1 MLRNRN
7 ELDKKFSLSAPGTMY
22 IYVKAKGINVHPIYL
37 DICQYGAKYL
47 CFSKNKSC
55 SKGGFFSESEVR
67 FSNLQ
72 KTILNLK
79 FEFPANNTIL

>member
-7 ELDKKFSLSAPGTMY
+7 ELDKKFPLSAPCTMY

-47 CFSKNKSC
+47 YFSKNKSC
-55 SKGGFFSESEVR
+55 SKNGRSQEPHWHNYFSVM
-67 FSNLQ
+67 
-72 KTILNLK
+72 
-79 FEFPANNTIL
+79 

>member
-7 ELDKKFSLSAPGTMY
+7 ELDKKNSFVSTMY
-22 IYVKAKGINVHPIYL
+22 VKTKWINVHPIYL

-55 SKGGFFSESEVR
+55 SKNGRSQEPHWRNYFSVM
-67 FSNLQ
+67 
-72 KTILNLK
+72 
-79 FEFPANNTIL
+79 